1 MSYKLRPAILSD
13 LQVLLSFEQGIIA
26 TERPFDPTL
35 KQGEIHY
42 YDIGELIMS
51 DQAEVLV
58 VEYNGEVIGSGY
70 AKILPAKDYLDHTQY
85 SYLGFMYV
93 KETHRSKGVNKM
105 ILDGLIAWSDS
116 KGIKEIK
123 LQVYDDNEP
132 AMKAYIK
139 SGFKKHLV
147 EMRLVR

>member
-70 AKILPAKDYLDHTQY
+70 AKILSAKDYLDHTQY
-85 SYLGFMYV
+85 SYLGSMYV